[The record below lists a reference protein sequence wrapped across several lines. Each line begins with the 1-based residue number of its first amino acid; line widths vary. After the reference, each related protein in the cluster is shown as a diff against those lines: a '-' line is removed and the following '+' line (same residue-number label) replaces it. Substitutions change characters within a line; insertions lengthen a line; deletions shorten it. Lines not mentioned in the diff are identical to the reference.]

1 MLLEIRDLTMYFGGL
16 CAVKGLGLDLE
27 TREVVGLIGPN
38 GAGKTTVFN
47 LVTGVYRPSGGRVAL
62 NGVNLVGLSADRI
75 ASLGIAR
82 TFQNIRLFKS
92 LTVMQNLEIAL
103 HEQAGYGTMDAL
115 LRSRRYHRGHKR
127 IRDEASVFLEMF
139 GLNERA
145 GELASNLPY
154 GEQRRLE
161 IARALARRPKVL
173 LLDEPAAGMNRG
185 EAQALA
191 GLVRLILDEFSLGIL
206 LIEHQMG
213 LVMDV
218 CDRLVVMSFG
228 QEIARG
234 TPAAIQQDPQV
245 IQAYLGSRRW
255 SRAPSN

>member
-1 MLLEIRDLTMYFGGL
+1 
-16 CAVKGLGLDLE
+16 
-27 TREVVGLIGPN
+27 
-38 GAGKTTVFN
+38 
-47 LVTGVYRPSGGRVAL
+47 
-62 NGVNLVGLSADRI
+62 
-75 ASLGIAR
+75 
-82 TFQNIRLFKS
+82 
-92 LTVMQNLEIAL
+92 
-103 HEQAGYGTMDAL
+103 
-115 LRSRRYHRGHKR
+115 
-127 IRDEASVFLEMF
+127 LEMF